1 MSDRTYAQLRILAL
15 PDDWT
20 PADDTEARDLMA
32 DEGFET
38 EADGYDLRA
47 LWTVDEMS
55 VGSMEPIADALA
67 ALGITFEAWED
78 PKYEWLGAYYAHVPS
93 LGMFAHDCDADGR
106 PRFTAEEFSRILTL
120 PEPDRLAALG
130 QPWEA
135 VIAPLRDAQVSR

>member
-20 PADDTEARDLMA
+20 KEDDDETREMMA

-55 VGSMEPIADALA
+55 VGSMEPIAGDLA
-67 ALGITFEAWED
+67 DRGITFEAWED
-78 PKYEWLGAYYAHVPS
+78 PKYEWLGAYYAHVPG
-93 LGMFAHDCDADGR
+93 LGMFSHDCDADGR
-106 PRFTAEEFSRILTL
+106 PRFTAEEFAAILTK
-120 PEPDRLAALG
+120 PEPERLAALG

-135 VIAPLRDAQVSR
+135 AIAPLRDAAVR